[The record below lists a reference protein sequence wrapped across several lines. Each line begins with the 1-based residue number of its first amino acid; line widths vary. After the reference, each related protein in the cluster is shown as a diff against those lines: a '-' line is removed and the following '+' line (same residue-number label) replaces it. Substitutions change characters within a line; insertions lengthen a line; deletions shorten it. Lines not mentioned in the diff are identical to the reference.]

1 MNKLSKITLSLL
13 TVAALAACSETID
26 LREFT
31 EETYPTTVYISP
43 YSDSAYADFG
53 LFEGWELTDIPDWL
67 TVSPTSGNAYKLT
80 HVTLSA
86 STQKYQYPRRSASII
101 LKNRFTDKKIKYL
114 YVYNSCPVFL
124 FKLDNNGETKVIE
137 NWFLQY
143 DWEITACPSWLTVSP
158 NKGKANEK
166 YTITLRANSNVSANP
181 RQDFLTFTFGDYRRS
196 YYVNQCTDDIEIT
209 PNITPT
215 NRTTG
220 EWTDFDEYM
229 TVSQS
234 DVIKATINSTA
245 DWTTETTKQW
255 INLSQKS
262 GKAGKTE
269 ITVTTNKL
277 YDTDLDFSVG
287 SIKFKIG
294 DIVLNRILIVRT
306 Y

>member
-26 LREFT
+26 LCEFT
-31 EETYPTTVYISP
+31 EETYPTEDIYISP
-43 YSDSAYADFG
+43 YGDSAYADFG
-53 LFEGWELTDIPDWL
+53 LFEDWELTDIPDWL

-80 HVTLSA
+80 HVTFSA
-86 STQKYQYPRRSASII
+86 STKKYQYSGKGAIII
-101 LKNRFTDKKIKYL
+101 LKNRFTDKKITDL
-114 YVYNSCPVFL
+114 FVYNSCPVFL
-124 FKLDNNGETKVIE
+124 FKFDNNGETKVIE
-137 NWFLQY
+137 NWYCQY

-166 YTITLRANSNVSANP
+166 YTLTLRANSNVSANP
-181 RQDFLTFTFGDYRRS
+181 RQDFLTFTYGDYRRS

-209 PNITPT
+209 PN
-215 NRTTG
+215 RTIG
-220 EWTDFDEYM
+220 EWTNFDQY
-229 TVSQS
+229 TTKSQS
-234 DVIKATINSTA
+234 DVLKVAINSTA

>member
-13 TVAALAACSETID
+13 TVAALSACSETID

-31 EETYPTTVYISP
+31 EETYPTGIIPISP
-43 YSDSAYADFG
+43 YGDSAYADFG
-53 LFEGWELTDIPDWL
+53 LFEDWELTDIPDWL

-86 STQKYQYPRRSASII
+86 STQKYQYPGRNAIII
-101 LKNRFTDKKIKYL
+101 LKNRFTDKKITDFF
-114 YVYNSCPVFL
+114 VYNSCPVFL

-137 NWFLQY
+137 NWYYQY

-166 YTITLRANSNVSANP
+166 YTLTLRANSNVSANP
-181 RQDFLTFTFGDYRRS
+181 RQDFLTFTYGDYRRS

-209 PNITPT
+209 PNRTIGIWT
-215 NRTTG
+215 NFDQYKTT
-220 EWTDFDEYM
+220 
-229 TVSQS
+229 SQS
-234 DVIKATINSTA
+234 DVLKVTINSTA
-245 DWTTETTKQW
+245 DWTTEATKQW

-277 YDTDLDFSVG
+277 YDTDLDSSVG

-294 DIVLNRILIVRT
+294 DIVLNRILIVRK